1 MPSQVISWQVIQI
14 DFAALGTKS
23 EFIKVCFYKIRANN
37 SLLICICN
45 MLYLGHRWG
54 NRQSLQHVK
63 ASVSLKDFLFYF
75 YSYSYFLVK
84 INGAED
90 ESKRRTVNMKYFVIS
105 SKSKKNQRLMNVD
118 NVDMVITNF

>member
-1 MPSQVISWQVIQI
+1 MYMQYAIPRPSLRKQVI
-14 DFAALGTKS
+14 
-23 EFIKVCFYKIRANN
+23 
-37 SLLICICN
+37 
-45 MLYLGHRWG
+45 
-54 NRQSLQHVK
+54 
-63 ASVSLKDFLFYF
+63 YF

>member
-1 MPSQVISWQVIQI
+1 MYMQYAIP
-14 DFAALGTKS
+14 
-23 EFIKVCFYKIRANN
+23 RP
-37 SLLICICN
+37 
-45 MLYLGHRWG
+45 
-54 NRQSLQHVK
+54 SLQHVK
-63 ASVSLKDFLFYF
+63 ASVSLKDSLFYF

-84 INGAED
+84 INDAED